1 MRLCD
6 ALRQT
11 ISEYGSG
18 AVSGESLPELLS
30 QRGAF
35 DGCPGLRD
43 AVNAFAA
50 LGLGRE
56 LSLLSHDDRSGLLS
70 FVSRTSEALVAK
82 GGIREDLARY
92 TAESIA
98 SALGLSDREPEEP
111 SPDGESLDHG
121 SGDGTQEAGAAGNP
135 AGMYR
140 LVSPSLQKRLSGA
153 RNQGLSPS
161 LLAGGRGRKSALF
174 SVSWHGPE
182 KEAPGA
188 EDAGHFLEL
197 GEMSYYGEGAP
208 QDYREAAKWFIKAA
222 EHGRRGGRA
231 LSWQDAPLGSR
242 GQERSRRGRPAP
254 EESRRERKC
263 PGPVDAGRHV

>member
-92 TAESIA
+92 TAA
-98 SALGLSDREPEEP
+98 RLP
-111 SPDGESLDHG
+111 SGFLTGSRRSLRLMANLWITG
-121 SGDGTQEAGAAGNP
+121 
-135 AGMYR
+135 AGMGHR
-140 LVSPSLQKRLSGA
+140 K
-153 RNQGLSPS
+153 
-161 LLAGGRGRKSALF
+161 LAQ
-174 SVSWHGPE
+174 PE
-182 KEAPGA
+182 IP
-188 EDAGHFLEL
+188 
-197 GEMSYYGEGAP
+197 
-208 QDYREAAKWFIKAA
+208 
-222 EHGRRGGRA
+222 
-231 LSWQDAPLGSR
+231 
-242 GQERSRRGRPAP
+242 PA
-254 EESRRERKC
+254 C
-263 PGPVDAGRHV
+263 TAW